1 MAIDQNF
8 LQELTSRSDIVD
20 IVSRYVS
27 LKKNGSNYFGLC
39 PFHNEKSPSFSVSHD
54 KQIFHCFGCGV
65 GGGVISFIMRIES
78 LDFYDAVELLAKQN
92 GMTVPKQEYKQNQN
106 REKMLNLMRD
116 AARFFYNE
124 LWKPENKSIQQ
135 YFAQR
140 GLVKKTMNRFGLGFA
155 PNSFFALTDAMKEKG
170 YTIKELL
177 ECGLVS
183 KNEKGN
189 IFDKFRNRV
198 MFPIFDIRQNVI
210 AFGGRVI
217 DNSKPKYLN
226 SPETYIFH
234 KSRNLFAI
242 HMAKKSKKDYF
253 ILAEGYMD
261 VIALHQAGFDNAVA
275 SLGTSLTEEQ
285 AQLISRYTKNIIISY
300 DADNAGQEATKRAIN
315 ILKKSDIN
323 IKILKI
329 PQSKDPDEFIK
340 QKGSQAFQMLIEQS
354 SNDIAYNIDNIAL
367 KFNLNNDLERVYF
380 LKECASMLANIDNN
394 IEREIY
400 TARAANMANISL
412 SSFKSEVEIHA
423 KKIQNSI
430 QKNQKINNLSAHR
443 NVQPTEKA
451 YKYENI
457 NCARAEEGILS
468 IIFADNTLIDYI
480 ITKINENDFTSHIL
494 KEFFSHAISIYKNGK
509 DINISAFEEIFD
521 PSAMSL
527 LVKITNKPIP
537 VPSLRERALND
548 YIYKIKKHTL
558 KINQSANETD
568 PLLEMAKMKKKKF
581 GGK

>member
-527 LVKITNKPIP
+527 LIKITNKPIP